1 MSLQIIVVFIMKK
14 LSCRQQVNHTLSE
27 YQASGNNN
35 QLLILK
41 FLNPSLYKVGFR
53 QIPLYYKLKMRKN
66 LEIKIVM

>member
-41 FLNPSLYKVGFR
+41 IFKPIFVQSGFSPNSFIL
-53 QIPLYYKLKMRKN
+53 QIKDAQKFRN
-66 LEIKIVM
+66 